1 MAADENYD
9 LNENP
14 FKPRHYLPS
23 EQFSFTAVEREE
35 VESIVMSMA
44 PNKAPGNDK
53 VPIHVIKTCL
63 TVISPTITSI
73 INASLLTSS
82 FPSVWKNAEVVPIHK
97 GGDHEIAN
105 NNRPISLLPVLSKIC
120 ERAAYNQFSTYLL
133 LNDRLSSKQ
142 SGNKHLHSTE
152 TSVIQ
157 TTDMILNAID
167 KKQLTAIVLL
177 DMSKAFD
184 SIDTTTLITKLEDV
198 GASCQAIQWFQ
209 SYLTSRYQVVRIQ
222 TTLSDPL
229 EVKSGVHQG
238 SILGPLLFSI
248 YVNDLPSV
256 PQQCSP
262 YSYVDDTKLLM
273 SFSLQHQ
280 QRAVSEINQ
289 DLLRIRNWCFDNKLL
304 LNPGKTK
311 AMICGSRQMRAKL
324 PNFRLSLLGKEIIVT
339 SAKDLGVIL
348 DSGMTSNK
356 PCETLL

>member
-1 MAADENYD
+1 
-9 LNENP
+9 
-14 FKPRHYLPS
+14 
-23 EQFSFTAVEREE
+23 
-35 VESIVMSMA
+35 
-44 PNKAPGNDK
+44 
-53 VPIHVIKTCL
+53 
-63 TVISPTITSI
+63 
-73 INASLLTSS
+73 
-82 FPSVWKNAEVVPIHK
+82 
-97 GGDHEIAN
+97 
-105 NNRPISLLPVLSKIC
+105 
-120 ERAAYNQFSTYLL
+120 
-133 LNDRLSSKQ
+133 
-142 SGNKHLHSTE
+142 
-152 TSVIQ
+152 
-157 TTDMILNAID
+157 MILNAID
-167 KKQLTAIVLL
+167 KKQLIAIVLL

-222 TTLSDPL
+222 TTLSEPL
-229 EVKSGVHQG
+229 EVKSGVPQG

-304 LNPGKTK
+304 LNPEKTK

-324 PNFRLSLLGKEIIVT
+324 PNFRLSLLGKEIIPVT

-348 DSGMTSNK
+348 DSGMTFDSHVQA
-356 PCETLL
+356 TISS